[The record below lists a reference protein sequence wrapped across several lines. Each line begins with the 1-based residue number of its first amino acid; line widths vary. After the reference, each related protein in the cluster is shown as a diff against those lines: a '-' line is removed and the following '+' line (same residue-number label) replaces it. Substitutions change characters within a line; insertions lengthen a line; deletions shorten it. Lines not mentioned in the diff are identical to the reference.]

1 MKHVMVGLAA
11 VSIAVGAT
19 ACSSTQSVNT
29 PAKPAAQE
37 EVQAPAQVAVPAGN
51 KLTASLQGTGVQI
64 YQCTGGAWTLL
75 EPAATLSDP
84 KQDKGSVGLHFKGPV
99 WVSVVD
105 GSEVGATAVPGAAVK
120 HADAIPELLLK
131 ANENYGSGV
140 FGKVS
145 YVQRLQT
152 KGGLAPASS
161 CTSGAQKSV
170 PYSALYQFWV
180 GGQ

>member
-1 MKHVMVGLAA
+1 MKQVMVGLAA

-19 ACSSTQSVNT
+19 ACSSTISAAT
-29 PAKPAAQE
+29 PAKLTAQQ
-37 EVQAPAQVAVPAGN
+37 EVQALTQVAVPTGN
-51 KLTASLQGTGVQI
+51 KLTASLQGIGVQI

-84 KQDKGSVGLHFKGPV
+84 KQDKGSVALHFKGPV

-120 HADAIPELLLK
+120 HSDAIPELLLK
-131 ANENYGSGV
+131 ANENHGSGM

-161 CTSGAQKSV
+161 CTDGAQKSV

-180 GGQ
+180 SGR